1 MFIVEMLLIGFIAG
15 GLGKL
20 LMRSSGL
27 GGLLVLGVGGSLI
40 AAGLW
45 YAENQ
50 PMSLLPSI
58 VGAVLL
64 LVMYSV
70 TAQRPPA
77 EAEGSRPDDYDYPKA
92 A

>member
-15 GLGKL
+15 GLAKL

-50 PMSLLPSI
+50 RMSLLPSI

-64 LVMYSV
+64 LVIYGF
-70 TAQRPPA
+70 TAERPAAPA
-77 EAEGSRPDDYDYPKA
+77 SREDDFRKA